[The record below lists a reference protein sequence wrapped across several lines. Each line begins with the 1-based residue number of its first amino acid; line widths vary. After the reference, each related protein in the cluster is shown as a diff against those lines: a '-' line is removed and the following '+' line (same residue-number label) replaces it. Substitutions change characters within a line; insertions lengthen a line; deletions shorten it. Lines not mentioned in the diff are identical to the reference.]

1 VNANFSREHQAADV
15 GGGRMMERSEAV
27 MVAISVGT
35 LALLLALSLVLF
47 WKY

>member
-1 VNANFSREHQAADV
+1 
-15 GGGRMMERSEAV
+15 MMERSEAV

-35 LALLLALSLVLF
+35 LMLSLSLVLF

>member
-1 VNANFSREHQAADV
+1 
-15 GGGRMMERSEAV
+15 MMERSEAV

-35 LALLLALSLVLF
+35 LALVLALSLVLF